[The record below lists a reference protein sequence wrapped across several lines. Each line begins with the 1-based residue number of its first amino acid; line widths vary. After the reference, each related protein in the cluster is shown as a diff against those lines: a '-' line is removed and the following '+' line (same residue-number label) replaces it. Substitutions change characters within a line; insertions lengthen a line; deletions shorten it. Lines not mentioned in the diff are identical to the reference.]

1 MAFAGLNVGNS
12 KDYLKFTDRTAEQQ
26 EGLYRYEG
34 ISPPA
39 GLARSNVKFLRREV
53 SFEDIRGR
61 ENEFSIEEQGFCLSS
76 FSTGMSDEEY
86 GDREKIR
93 DTLYPEVRE
102 VLKRLTGASIAHV
115 WSHVVTQR
123 HLRPS
128 KSYHMSDIYKVR
140 GKHADDEG
148 PLDHAHIDNTKSWAA
163 EMFELYCRKPSANI
177 APWQK
182 YEFYNLWVPL
192 RPVRSFPLALCD
204 QRTVKPE
211 DVIPT
216 KHHKKDRVRQNY
228 LLRYDPAQRWYFKHN
243 QKPSEAWIFY
253 QGGNR
258 FENKLGMPA

>member
-26 EGLYRYEG
+26 EGLYRY
-34 ISPPA
+34 
-39 GLARSNVKFLRREV
+39 
-53 SFEDIRGR
+53 
-61 ENEFSIEEQGFCLSS
+61 
-76 FSTGMSDEEY
+76 EEY

-128 KSYHMSDIYKVR
+128 KSYHMSGIYKVR
-140 GKHADDEG
+140 GKHADNEG

-163 EMFELYCRKPSANI
+163 EMLNYTVGS
-177 APWQK
+177 
-182 YEFYNLWVPL
+182 
-192 RPVRSFPLALCD
+192 PVRTLRHGRNMNSIM
-204 QRTVKPE
+204 KPE
-211 DVIPT
+211 DAIPT
-216 KHHKKDRVRQNY
+216 KHHKKDGVRQNY

-258 FENKLGMPA
+258 FESKLAVANLIMVSTKVSLTRRFVRIQARFCAVTCGKVLNSKPWSSSEKPFITVQPTTKAMEFGIWDHAVH